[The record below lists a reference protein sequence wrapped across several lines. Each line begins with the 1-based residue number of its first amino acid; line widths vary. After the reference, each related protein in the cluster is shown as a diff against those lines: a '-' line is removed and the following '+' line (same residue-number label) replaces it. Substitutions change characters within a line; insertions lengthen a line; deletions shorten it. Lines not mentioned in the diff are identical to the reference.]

1 MGGGDTSHLDTTMS
15 KEQGVKAEAGG
26 RETLAPRALPSLG
39 KREKACGV
47 KYGGIHTV
55 TTGGGGYQRILS
67 NLMGILLRM
76 PPQFRWDKEGRK

>member
-1 MGGGDTSHLDTTMS
+1 MS

-55 TTGGGGYQRILS
+55 TTGGGGIRESSQI
-67 NLMGILLRM
+67 
-76 PPQFRWDKEGRK
+76 